1 MKTPSIEQQPGLPSP
16 LRQYAV
22 SPTLE
27 THCQN
32 LAETPLTQLME
43 QPERCR
49 QLTIEAAG
57 LCLDYSRH
65 RITPESLS
73 DLIKLAEEAR
83 IEEHR
88 ETMFAGS
95 KINTSEQR
103 AVLHTALRNRAQRP
117 VLVEGT
123 DVMPSIQ
130 DTLERMRAL
139 CQRIHSGEWTGYTGK
154 PIQHIVNIGIGGS
167 FLGVK
172 TALDGLRPFHREGLT
187 AHYVVNVDPADL
199 TATLKVIDPETT
211 LFIVAS
217 KSFSTLETRVNA
229 EAAKAWML
237 EQGMPEQDSQR
248 HFVAVSNNIDKATQ
262 FGIAPDNILPLWN
275 WVGGRYSL
283 WSAIGLMI
291 PLMTSF
297 TIFERLLHGAYS
309 MDEHFRIAPLQQ
321 NMPVI
326 MALLGIWY
334 SNYFGAQSHAVLTYT
349 SDLEAF
355 PAHLQQMDMESNG
368 KRVTTDGQ
376 SVSWQTGPVI
386 WGGVGT
392 NGQHAYH
399 QLLHQGTRLIPV
411 DIIAPMISQTPI
423 GDHQDWLFAH
433 ALAQTQALALGCS
446 EEMIRDE
453 LAKQGTS
460 QEMINTLAPQKTIPG
475 NKPVSLLVMES
486 LTPETLGALIALYE
500 HKVFVQGVIWG
511 INSFDQFGVELG
523 KVLGDQIFEQ
533 LTGHSARNSDDPALN
548 QWVQRYR
555 RVHSRCNDNR

>member
-1 MKTPSIEQQPGLPSP
+1 MKTPPIEQQPGLPSP

-22 SPTLE
+22 SPSLE
-27 THCQN
+27 THCKN
-32 LAETPLTQLME
+32 LAETPLARLME

-49 QLTIEAAG
+49 QLTIDAAG

-65 RITPESLS
+65 RVTTESLS
-73 DLIKLAEEAR
+73 DLIKLAREAR
-83 IEEHR
+83 LEECR
-88 ETMFAGS
+88 EAMFSGS
-95 KINTSEQR
+95 TINTSEQR
-103 AVLHTALRNRAQRP
+103 AVLHTALRNRSQRP
-117 VLVEGT
+117 VLVEGS
-123 DVMPSIQ
+123 DVMPAIR
-130 DTLERMRAL
+130 DTLDRMRAL
-139 CQRIHSGEWTGYTGK
+139 CQRVHSGEWTGYTGK
-154 PIQHIVNIGIGGS
+154 PIKHIVNIGIGGS

-199 TATLKVIDPETT
+199 AATLKMIDPETT

-237 EQGMPEQDSQR
+237 EQGMPEQDSHR

-262 FGIAPDNILPLWN
+262 FGIAPDNILPLWD

-297 TIFERLLHGAYS
+297 TVFERLLHGAYS
-309 MDEHFRIAPLQQ
+309 MDEHFRIAPLEQ

-334 SNYFGAQSHAVLTYT
+334 SNYFGAQSHAVLTYA

-368 KRVTTDGQ
+368 KRVTADGQ
-376 SVSWQTGPVI
+376 PVSWQTGPVI

-411 DIIAPMISQTPI
+411 DIIVPMVSQAPI
-423 GDHQDWLFAH
+423 GEQQDWLFAH
-433 ALAQTQALALGCS
+433 ALAQSQALALGCS
-446 EEMIRDE
+446 EEKIRNDLSKE
-453 LAKQGTS
+453 GVS
-460 QEMINTLAPQKTIPG
+460 QKVIDTLAPQKTIPG
-475 NKPVSLLVMES
+475 NKPASLLVMES
-486 LTPETLGALIALYE
+486 LTPEALGALIALYE
-500 HKVFVQGVIWG
+500 HKIFVQGVIWG

-533 LTGHSARNSDDPALN
+533 LHGTTPCASEDPALK
-548 QWVQRYR
+548 QWIQRYR
-555 RVHSRCNDNR
+555 RVHNRCNNNR